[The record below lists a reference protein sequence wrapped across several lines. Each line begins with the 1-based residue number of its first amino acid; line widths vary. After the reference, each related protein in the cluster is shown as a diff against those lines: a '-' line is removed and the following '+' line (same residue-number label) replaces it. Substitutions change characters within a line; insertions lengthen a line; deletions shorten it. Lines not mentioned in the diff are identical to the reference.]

1 MENESLRTEQ
11 SAVVQQEV
19 KSAAEVATTKAPAQ
33 KKIRVGY
40 IFLAIIPVA
49 VLIFIQT
56 LSQTPFLIVAAKDL
70 VDSGFNSP
78 DVEAVASELMRIF
91 NDKYAFYSYLI
102 YAVVGLIVF
111 GIWYYKGFVKK
122 SPKVKLSQVFG
133 VKSIVAAVGFAVGM
147 QFAINAAFTL
157 IINLFPHALDAY
169 MELMETAGI
178 VDNVLIT
185 VVYAIFLGPILE
197 ELCLRGVTFGLLEKS
212 GIKPFFI
219 ILITGVLFGAM
230 HMNLVQGIYA
240 SFLGFAIG
248 YLRYKYRSVKLTI
261 FMHIFF
267 NLLGSYG
274 MSLLEKIG
282 LSDGMSLILG
292 GIALFVI
299 VFTIV
304 LVNGDKKA
312 YKAPKEE

>member
-1 MENESLRTEQ
+1 MENENLSPEQ
-11 SAVVQQEV
+11 STAVEQEE
-19 KSAAEVATTKAPAQ
+19 KSAAEVAATETTVQ

-49 VLIFIQT
+49 VLIVIQT

-70 VDSGFNSP
+70 IDNGFYSP
-78 DVEAVASELMRIF
+78 AVEDYVSELMHTF
-91 NDKYAFYSYLI
+91 NDKYAFYSYLV

-122 SPKVKLSQVFG
+122 NPKVKLSQVFG

-157 IINLFPHALDAY
+157 IIIMFPHALDAY

-261 FMHIFF
+261 CMHIFF
-267 NLLGSYG
+267 NFLGSYG
-274 MSLLEKIG
+274 MSMLEKIG
-282 LSDGMSLILG
+282 LSNGMSLILG
-292 GIALFVI
+292 GISLFVI

-312 YKAPKEE
+312 YKVPKEV